1 MRSLPLVQI
10 PAPHKETLFPGALA
24 ADVPPVVY
32 FAEVER
38 FTSWNRF
45 CSRLL
50 FVSTLGTLYVCDPS
64 TGYVRHTMA
73 LADGGGLELEAD
85 AEMRDEDGRRALA
98 LRRPG
103 DVNSTIVLVFD
114 CSDGDRCGPFFAVV
128 QHFQRGRDLR
138 VKTTHDLL
146 GVLAAQQ
153 TLPRRLSRTL
163 QSSSGAASTGDVT
176 DRSLDGVHAT
186 LRPLRSASG
195 SRSTGRARPLLLA
208 TSDASPAASR
218 GSGAATPN
226 AAPVPAAVVAGD
238 RMGIG
243 PAMQRRM
250 ERLYRLHCPERLPG
264 LEAAMAKYVGQEE
277 SLLEAMVAK
286 YGPEPPPTPPNRP
299 ASPAASADEGPDPPV
314 AQRSV
319 NTAASSSSYAPGAP
333 HREESAP
340 IALLRAQCDAVLLEC
355 TAVEARAAA
364 VRATTDRNL
373 RSGETMR
380 RQEALCSL
388 VLAACE
394 TQQQNRRAADEA
406 ALRTVIERAD
416 AAAKQRLLD
425 MLDV

>member
-114 CSDGDRCGPFFAVV
+114 CSDGDRCGTFFAVV

-163 QSSSGAASTGDVT
+163 QSSSGAASTGDVA

-226 AAPVPAAVVAGD
+226 AAPVPAAAGN
-238 RMGIG
+238 RTGIG
-243 PAMQRRM
+243 PTMQRRM
-250 ERLYRLHCPERLPG
+250 ERLYRRYCPERLPG

-299 ASPAASADEGPDPPV
+299 ASPAATANEVPDLPS

-319 NTAASSSSYAPGAP
+319 DAAAGSSSNVPWAP

-364 VRATTDRNL
+364 VRAMTDRNL
-373 RSGETMR
+373 RSGETTR

-394 TQQQNRRAADEA
+394 MQQQNRRAADEA
-406 ALRTVIERAD
+406 ALRAVIERAD